1 MPSVALLA
9 LDWSRV
15 ADDVLTVWFC
25 SAKELGENGAVI
37 PKLSPPP
44 LKLGTKGSVPK
55 PFTPPIRHVHFEI
68 SSSVD
73 LKEDIPDSPKERKGK
88 ETVTTPTIS
97 ADKLPPVQISGNSG
111 EQRMSQQLLAA
122 LGDEDN
128 EDGLQASV
136 FGKYPSLGVQA
147 VRMTLSCSFRKEVK
161 KILYGKSLWL
171 PWRQQCG
178 CVVVHWG
185 EW

>member
-1 MPSVALLA
+1 MPSVTLLA

-15 ADDVLTVWFC
+15 PDDVFTVWFC
-25 SAKELGENGAVI
+25 SVKELGENGAVI

-73 LKEDIPDSPKERKGK
+73 LKEDIPVSPKGAP
-88 ETVTTPTIS
+88 VTTPTIS
-97 ADKLPPVQISGNSG
+97 ADKLPPVQISSNNG

-128 EDGLQASV
+128 EDGQQVSV
-136 FGKYPSLGVQA
+136 VGCGGGKYPCLGVQA
-147 VRMTLSCSFRKEVK
+147 VRMIFACSFRKNMK
-161 KILYGKSLWL
+161 KILCGKNLWL
-171 PWRQQCG
+171 PWKQQCG